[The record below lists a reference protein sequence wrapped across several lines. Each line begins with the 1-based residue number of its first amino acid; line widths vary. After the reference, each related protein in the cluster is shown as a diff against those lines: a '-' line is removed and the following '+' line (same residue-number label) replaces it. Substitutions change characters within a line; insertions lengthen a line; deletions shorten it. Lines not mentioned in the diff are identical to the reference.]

1 VSSIHVVPAPT
12 SAHHANIVLS
22 SHTIALD
29 QLLPVFFSLPPA
41 SEPQTSLIHFTG
53 GLGLSPLAIGWI
65 FSGQAIYSMFFQVL
79 LAPPLIRSYGYTT
92 IFRLSAASWAL
103 LYALTPY
110 ITFLPSGSLASWA
123 AITAICVWKTSIG
136 SLAYLTILILITN
149 TVKEAGQDDKLGSVN
164 GVSASFASG
173 ARAVGP
179 TVAGWLFNVG
189 EQAGTAGLVWWLVA
203 GVALIGWIESFW
215 MREPGTGKASPKL
228 QEDDDNLEEDDDD
241 RTLFSESDD
250 DEGGETRKEKIAR
263 QEQEELDWIRG
274 EQEGQAE
281 AGLGAPRALG
291 SMGLGAA
298 ECVVG
303 EMVGEGLGVKKD

>member
-1 VSSIHVVPAPT
+1 
-12 SAHHANIVLS
+12 
-22 SHTIALD
+22 
-29 QLLPVFFSLPPA
+29 
-41 SEPQTSLIHFTG
+41 
-53 GLGLSPLAIGWI
+53 
-65 FSGQAIYSMFFQVL
+65 MFFQVL
-79 LAPPLIRSYGYTT
+79 LAPPLIRTYGYTR
-92 IFRLSAASWAL
+92 IFQISAFTWAL
-103 LYALTPY
+103 LYAVIPY
-110 ITFLPSGSLASWA
+110 ITFLEPGGLASWA
-123 AITAICVWKTSIG
+123 AITGICVWKTSIG

-189 EQAGTAGLVWWLVA
+189 EQAGVAGLVWWLVA
-203 GVALIGWIESFW
+203 GVALLGWIESFW
-215 MREPGTGKASPKL
+215 MREPGVGKAVGGL
-228 QEDDDNLEEDDDD
+228 QEQDGIEEDDDDD

-291 SMGLGAA
+291 TMGMGTAMG
-298 ECVVG
+298 VVG
-303 EMVGEGLGVKKD
+303 EMVGESLGVKKD

>member
-1 VSSIHVVPAPT
+1 
-12 SAHHANIVLS
+12 
-22 SHTIALD
+22 
-29 QLLPVFFSLPPA
+29 
-41 SEPQTSLIHFTG
+41 
-53 GLGLSPLAIGWI
+53 
-65 FSGQAIYSMFFQVL
+65 M
-79 LAPPLIRSYGYTT
+79 
-92 IFRLSAASWAL
+92 
-103 LYALTPY
+103 
-110 ITFLPSGSLASWA
+110 
-123 AITAICVWKTSIG
+123 
-136 SLAYLTILILITN
+136 AYLTILILITN

-189 EQAGTAGLVWWLVA
+189 EQAGVAGLVWWLVA

-215 MREPGTGKASPKL
+215 MKEPGVSKVASGL
-228 QEDDDNLEEDDDD
+228 QEQEVEDETLVEDDDD

-291 SMGLGAA
+291 TMGMGAA
-298 ECVVG
+298 VGVMG
-303 EMVGEGLGVKKD
+303 EMVGESLGAKKD